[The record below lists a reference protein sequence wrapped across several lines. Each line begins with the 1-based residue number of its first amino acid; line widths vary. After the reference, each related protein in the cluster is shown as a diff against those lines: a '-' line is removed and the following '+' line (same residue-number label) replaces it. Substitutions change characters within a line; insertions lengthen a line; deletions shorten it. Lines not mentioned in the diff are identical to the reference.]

1 MICICDMNLELN
13 AVIITLQCGKPHY
26 SNHVKSFSK
35 KCIVKNMS
43 VRYFSYSSG
52 L

>member
-1 MICICDMNLELN
+1 MICICGVNLELN
-13 AVIITLQCGKPHY
+13 AIIITLHCDKPHY
-26 SNHVKSFSK
+26 STHVKSFSK
-35 KCIVKNMS
+35 KCIVKNVS